1 MFTKDQI
8 KDIYPLNPMQEGMLF
23 HALLDKTS
31 RAYFMQSS
39 FSLKGNF
46 VAKIAEKSLNMLF
59 ERYDILRTAF
69 LTEGLSRSLQVVLH
83 ERKADF
89 QYLDFTNIIDVT
101 ARNQACKNFK
111 ESDINR
117 SFDLS
122 KDVLMRM
129 TILKIDSDEYEIIWS
144 NHHILMDGWC
154 SNILIQEFMYIYR
167 CLENSIIPSLP
178 NTEPYKNYIKWI
190 EKQNKEEGL
199 AYWREYLAGYQQNV
213 LIPGMKTSNIS
224 EGDYKIE
231 HEVLTFSEEVSE
243 ALNKFVIKNQVTL
256 PIFLQS
262 IWGILLSRYNNSRD
276 VVMGTIVSG
285 RPPEVKGVESMI
297 GLFINTV
304 PVRVRYEAHTTF
316 TELLKTVRTDIS
328 CSGCYQYFNLADI
341 QANSLQKQNLIN
353 HVFVSGNHSLSAN
366 MGQLAGKNQ
375 VATEFSLS
383 NSEGVEQTHYDF
395 CVYIQSDKKVS
406 VSFDFNP
413 NIYDKAL
420 VHNIAKHFR
429 NLAEQALAKCTLKV
443 DELHL
448 LSGSEMSEL
457 WSLGNPVSSLTKT
470 PLLLQSFEKQAKS
483 CPQKIALNYGEKSW
497 TYQEL
502 SNEADKLSTY
512 LFQSFG
518 NIKQQKVAICLERSE
533 FSVISLLAIWKVG
546 AIYLPIDPTH
556 PTERRKHILNENQ
569 VSIVLSQQEYI
580 PLFEETNSQII
591 DVNEVIQSDAKY
603 DKIVDENVSSKDIA
617 YIIYTSGT
625 TGLPKGIPVRHESI
639 ANRIAYHNQYL
650 NISEKDNIL
659 HFSSLNFD
667 ASLVEILMALSIG
680 ATITIAD
687 ASIKSNVDFLK
698 NLVDNQQITVAII
711 TPAYLKILE
720 RSPLPSLRTIISTGE
735 AATLEESIHYAQTKQ
750 VVNGY
755 GPTEACIGATFYT
768 INPNKSADYLT
779 KGSIPIGKPF
789 ANTGVYLLDDQNRLV
804 PAGLMGEICISG
816 IGLTDG
822 YINNSEL
829 TIKKFIK
836 NPFATNEQNQILYK
850 TGDLAKWD
858 LADGSLEYLGR
869 KDEQVQIRGIRVEL
883 GEIENLLLKH
893 HALTDAKVIALQR
906 ENADK
911 SIVAFII
918 ENNVI
923 DSSEI
928 YQYLSLYLPAYMLPS
943 QIVKVDFFPVT
954 VNGKVDSKTLQQ
966 IAKAQQEMVEKIAP
980 QNELE
985 KTIATHWKEILGT
998 KDISINDNFFE
1009 IGGHS
1014 LHAIKLV
1021 SRLYKETKVK
1031 LEIKDI
1037 FAYPTIQRL
1046 AEYVKDK
1053 RHEKFEVINAIA
1065 PQQLYPLS
1073 QSQWRIWVMEQLGQG
1088 ANAYHISQAFRLS
1101 GNLNQLALS
1110 KAIYAIIERH
1120 ESLRTRFLVIE
1131 DEAFQQVIEPEN
1143 IPNIVSFQRLNANA
1157 NIEEIIANEASHS
1170 FDLTEGCLIRI
1181 NLYETTLND
1190 SILVFTMHHI
1200 ISDGWSCTVLLNE
1213 VVTLY
1218 NAFLRGENNSLA
1230 PLRIQ
1235 YRDFAAWQ
1243 KLQFESSWFK
1253 EAKTFWLKEFGGTI
1267 PMLEIPT
1274 DFKRPAYKNYQGK
1287 IAYGNIKVDAQKQIQ
1302 ALAREQNASMFM
1314 VMTAIVKVLLY
1325 RYSGQTDLVIGTP
1338 TAGRN
1343 HADLENQIGVFIN
1356 VLALRNQINPTDNF
1370 NTFLQKFKE
1379 KILQAYQYQEY
1390 PTDQL
1395 INDLALGR
1403 DTSRSPL
1410 FDVMVSVQA
1419 AFSNDQLSMDGLV
1432 LEGMGVENLSSKFDL
1447 DFTFQEGPENLG
1459 IQLKYST
1466 DLFTEQYALRM
1477 IEHLIALVNDI
1488 FSHPELPIDQLNII
1502 SENEKIHLT
1511 ESVNNTF
1518 RAYPKHLTV
1527 IDLFEHQVEKNP
1539 DAIAVIFG
1547 DNKLTYRQ
1555 LNNQANQIA
1564 NYLITNYS
1572 ISPDDLIGII
1582 VERSERMFIGILGIL
1597 KAGAAYV
1604 PIDPD
1609 YPQDRVHFLMSDS
1622 QMKLILTD
1630 ISLDTVIEKCD
1641 LPILHL
1647 IQDVHLFNQM
1657 GSENL
1662 SITIHPSQL
1671 AYIIYTSGSTGKP
1684 KGVMVE
1690 HGNLTNVA
1698 LAWRRQYELENFR
1711 VSLLQIAGISFDVF
1725 VGDMCRALLNGG
1737 KLVVCPADIKVDA
1750 EDLYE
1755 LINHHQINIL
1765 ESTPTIVLP
1774 LMQYIYDQNLA
1785 YSWMKILI
1793 LGADICPKED
1803 FKRLL
1808 KYFGSTLRILNS
1820 YGTTETTI
1828 DSSFYETDYENL
1840 YQGGSVPIGKPMDN
1854 MTYLILNSHQNMV
1867 PFGLIGELY
1876 IGGRSVA
1883 RGYLNRVELTT
1894 ERFIQNPF
1902 ESSDRLYRTGDLARW
1917 LPDGNLEFIGRG
1929 DDQVKI
1935 RGCRI
1940 ELGEIETA
1948 ICTHTSVVQAVVI
1961 AKKNAFDDK
1970 ALVAYI
1976 EVADKFPNASEWR
1989 EFLNKHLPE
1998 YMIPTFY
2005 VEMKEWQ
2012 ITPNGKLDRRHL
2024 PDPEMDV
2031 EPTLNVILPENQT
2044 QEQLLCICQEVLGKD
2059 KISINDNLFEIGGN
2073 SLTAMRILSK
2083 IKKVFNTEFKMQDVF
2098 LYSSIKEMDDKI
2110 QGKRALSNQEIN
2122 NKIDALQS
2130 QLGNVRGSEN
2140 YDTKIVHSDIIQEDY
2155 TVYIKTPEDYQEYEQ
2170 YPVLYILDA
2179 DEYFEIAVQQL
2190 QVLRNE
2196 VDFQMPIVIGISEE
2210 AKIGDKLNKR
2220 KRDFTPT
2227 ISSIKGQE
2235 GSGGSQRFL
2244 GFLEEELIPFIEQSY
2259 STNYEKAIYGY
2270 SYGGLFSAYALIQR
2284 PHLFQKV
2291 LMGSPALDYDNG
2303 MVFNIYSQ
2311 SDDALDTHIVLTAN
2325 GLEKNEIRDI
2335 KKFTDLIQ
2343 QKYQSDLGISDIV
2356 LEGYNH
2362 YTGQIEALTYCL
2374 IKAYQGDFV
2383 EA

>member
-46 VAKIAEKSLNMLF
+46 VTEIAEKSLNLLF

-69 LTEGLSRSLQVVLH
+69 LTEGLSRPLQVVLH

-89 QYLDFTNIIDVT
+89 QYLDFTQITDVVV
-101 ARNQACKNFK
+101 RKKACEDYK
-111 ESDINR
+111 ENDINL

-122 KDVLMRM
+122 NDVLMRM
-129 TILKIDSDEYEIIWS
+129 TVLKIDSDEYEVIWS

-154 SNILIQEFMYIYR
+154 STILIQEFMYLYR
-167 CLENSIIPSLP
+167 CLENSTTPTLP

-190 EKQNKEEGL
+190 EKQNKEVGL
-199 AYWREYLAGYQQNV
+199 AYWKEYLAGYQQNV
-213 LIPGMKTSNIS
+213 LIPGLKSSDVS

-231 HEVLTFSEEVSE
+231 HEVLTFSEDVSE

-256 PIFLQS
+256 PIFLQT

-304 PVRVRYEAHTTF
+304 PVRVQYEATTTF

-328 CSGCYQYFNLADI
+328 RSGSYQYFNLADI
-341 QANSLQKQNLIN
+341 QASSLQKQNLIN
-353 HVFVSGNHSLSAN
+353 HVFVSGNSSLSAN

-375 VATEFSLS
+375 AETAFSLS
-383 NSEGVEQTHYDF
+383 NMEGVEQTHYDF

-413 NIYDKAL
+413 NVYDAAL

-429 NLAEQALAKCTLKV
+429 NLVEQVLAKCNFKI

-448 LSGSEMSEL
+448 LSASEISEL
-457 WSLGNPVSSLTKT
+457 WSLGNPVSSLIKT
-470 PLLLQSFEKQAKS
+470 PLLLESFEKQVKS
-483 CPQKIALNYGEKSW
+483 FPQKTALNYSEKRW

-502 SNEADKLSTY
+502 LNEVDKLSVY
-512 LFQSFG
+512 LINSFG
-518 NIKQQKVAICLERSE
+518 DTKQQNIAVCLDRSE
-533 FSVISLLAIWKVG
+533 LSVISLLAIWKVG
-546 AIYLPIDPTH
+546 ATYLPIDPTH
-556 PTERRKHILNENQ
+556 PIERRKHILNENG
-569 VSIVLSQQEYI
+569 VSIVLTQQAY
-580 PLFEETNSQII
+580 LTSFEGASIQAI
-591 DVNEVIQSDAKY
+591 DVDEALQNGSKY
-603 DKIVDENVSSKDIA
+603 GKIDFENVSTTDIA

-650 NISEKDNIL
+650 NISEEDNIL

-667 ASLVEILMALSIG
+667 ASLVEILMALSTG
-680 ATITIAD
+680 ATLTIAD
-687 ASIKSNVDFLK
+687 ASLKSNVHFLK
-698 NLVDNQQITVAII
+698 NLIDNQQVTVAII

-735 AATLEESIHYAQTKQ
+735 AATLSESIYYAQTKQ

-768 INPNKSADYLT
+768 INPNKSADYIT
-779 KGSIPIGKPF
+779 KGAIPIGKPF
-789 ANTGVYLLDDQNRLV
+789 ANTGVYLLDNQNRLV
-804 PAGLMGEICISG
+804 PAGLVGEICISG
-816 IGLTDG
+816 IGLTNS
-822 YINNSEL
+822 YINNPEL
-829 TIKKFIK
+829 TSEKFIK

-858 LADGSLEYLGR
+858 LSDGSLEYLGR

-893 HALTDAKVIALQR
+893 HALTDVKVIALQK
-906 ENADK
+906 ENADT

-918 ENNVI
+918 ENNKV
-923 DSSEI
+923 DNSEI
-928 YQYLSLYLPAYMLPS
+928 YQYLSLHLPAYMLPS
-943 QIVKVDFFPVT
+943 QIVKVDAFPVT
-954 VNGKVDSKTLQQ
+954 INGKIDIKALQQ
-966 IAKAQQEMVEKIAP
+966 IAKAQHEMVEKIAP

-985 KTIATHWKEILGT
+985 NTIATHWKEILGVEN
-998 KDISINDNFFE
+998 ISINDNFFE

-1037 FAYPTIQRL
+1037 FTYPTIHRL
-1046 AEYVKDK
+1046 AEYLKDQT
-1053 RHEKFEVINAIA
+1053 HEKFEVINAIA

-1073 QSQWRIWVMEQLGQG
+1073 QAQWRIWVMEQLGQG

-1101 GNLNQLALS
+1101 GNLNQDAFS
-1110 KAIYAIIERH
+1110 KALQVIVERH

-1131 DEAFQQVIEPEN
+1131 DETFQQVIEPEN
-1143 IPNIVSFQRLNANA
+1143 VPNIVSFQKLNFDENL
-1157 NIEEIIANEASHS
+1157 EEIIAKEASQP
-1170 FDLTEGCLIRI
+1170 FDLTEGCLIRV
-1181 NLYETTLND
+1181 NLYETSPND
-1190 SILVFTMHHI
+1190 SILIFTMHHI
-1200 ISDGWSCTVLLNE
+1200 ISDGWSCSVLLNE

-1218 NAFLRGENNSLA
+1218 NAFAKGENYSLT

-1235 YRDFAAWQ
+1235 YKDFAAWQ
-1243 KLQFESSWFK
+1243 KLQFESSWYK
-1253 EAKTFWLKEFGGTI
+1253 EAKTFWLKEFEGAI
-1267 PMLEIPT
+1267 PVLEMPT

-1287 IAYGNIKVDAQKQIQ
+1287 IAYGSINADAQTQIQ

-1314 VMTAIVKVLLY
+1314 VLTAIVKVLLY
-1325 RYSGQTDLVIGTP
+1325 RYSGQTDLVVGTP
-1338 TAGRN
+1338 IAGRN

-1356 VLALRNQINPTDNF
+1356 VLALRNQIQPTDNF

-1379 KILQAYQYQEY
+1379 KTLLAYQYQEY

-1419 AFSNDQLSMDGLV
+1419 AFNNDQLSMDGLV

-1447 DFTFQEGPENLG
+1447 DFTFQEGPEKLG
-1459 IQLKYST
+1459 IQLKYNT

-1477 IEHLIALVNDI
+1477 IEHLTELVHDI
-1488 FSHPELPIDQLNII
+1488 FAQPTLSIEKLNIT
-1502 SENEKIHLT
+1502 SKEEKIYLT
-1511 ESVNNTF
+1511 EGVNNTF
-1518 RAYPKHLTV
+1518 RAYPEHLTV
-1527 IDLFEHQVEKNP
+1527 IDLFEQQVEKTPNAV
-1539 DAIAVIFG
+1539 AIVFE
-1547 DNKLTYRQ
+1547 DNELTYIQ

-1564 NYLITNYS
+1564 NYLIANYS
-1572 ISPDDLIGII
+1572 TRPDDLIGII
-1582 VERSERMFIGILGIL
+1582 VDRSERMFVGILGIL
-1597 KAGAAYV
+1597 KSGAAYV

-1609 YPQDRVHFLMSDS
+1609 YPQDRVQFLMSDS

-1630 ISLDTVIEKCD
+1630 ISLDTITEECNLPVI
-1641 LPILHL
+1641 HL
-1647 IQDVHLFNQM
+1647 IKDVHFFNQM
-1657 GSENL
+1657 SDENL
-1662 SITIHPSQL
+1662 CISINTSQL

-1698 LAWRRQYELENFR
+1698 LAWRRQYELGNFT
-1711 VSLLQIAGISFDVF
+1711 VKLLQIASISFDVF

-1750 EDLYE
+1750 QDLYQ
-1755 LINHHQINIL
+1755 LVNHHQINIL
-1765 ESTPTIVLP
+1765 ESTPTVVLP
-1774 LMQYIYDQNLA
+1774 LMQYIHDKNLA
-1785 YSWMKILI
+1785 YSWMKLLI

-1803 FKRLL
+1803 FKKLL
-1808 KYFGSTLRILNS
+1808 KYFGNTIRILNS

-1828 DSSFYETDYENL
+1828 DSSFYETNYANL
-1840 YQGGSVPIGKPMDN
+1840 YEGGSVPIGKPMDN
-1854 MTYLILNSHQNMV
+1854 MTYLLLDSNQNIV

-1876 IGGRSVA
+1876 IGGSSVA
-1883 RGYLNRVELTT
+1883 RGYLNRPELTN

-1902 ESSDRLYRTGDLARW
+1902 DSSDRLYRTGDLARW

-1935 RGCRI
+1935 RGYRI

-1948 ICTHTSVVQAVVI
+1948 IYTHTSVVQAVVC
-1961 AKKNAFDDK
+1961 AKKNAFGEK
-1970 ALVAYI
+1970 ILVAYI
-1976 EVADKFPNASEWR
+1976 EVSDTIPTSSEWR
-1989 EFLNKHLPE
+1989 AFLNEHLPE

-2024 PDPEMDV
+2024 PELEMNL
-2031 EPTLNVILPENQT
+2031 EPMITFALPENRT
-2044 QEQLLCICQEVLGKD
+2044 QEQLLAIWQEVLGKD
-2059 KISINDNLFEIGGN
+2059 TIGINDNLFEIGGS

-2083 IKKVFNTEFKMQDVF
+2083 IKKVFNTEFRMQDVF

-2110 QGKRALSNQEIN
+2110 QGKKALSDEEIN
-2122 NKIDALQS
+2122 SKINSLQS
-2130 QLGNVRGSEN
+2130 QLGTVKDSDN
-2140 YDTKIVHSDIIQEDY
+2140 YLTKLIHSDILQENY
-2155 TVYIKTPEDYQEYEQ
+2155 TIFIKIPDNYQEYEQ

-2190 QVLRNE
+2190 QVLKAE
-2196 VDFQMPIVIGISEE
+2196 VDFQMPIVIGVSEG
-2210 AKIGDKLNKR
+2210 AKIGDELNKR

-2227 ISSIKGQE
+2227 ISSVKGQE
-2235 GSGGSQRFL
+2235 GSGGGHRFL
-2244 GFLEEELIPFIEQSY
+2244 GFIETELIPFVEQNY
-2259 STNYEKAIYGY
+2259 STNCEKSIYGY
-2270 SYGGLFSAYALIQR
+2270 SYGGLFSAYAMIQR
-2284 PHLFQKV
+2284 PNLFQKV

-2303 MVFNIYSQ
+2303 VLFNLYTDSE
-2311 SDDALDTHIVLTAN
+2311 DVLKPDIVLIAN
-2325 GLEKNEIRDI
+2325 SLEKTEISNNE
-2335 KKFTDLIQ
+2335 KFIDLIQ
-2343 QKYQSDLGISDIV
+2343 QKYQPNLNISDFI
-2356 LEGYNH
+2356 LEGHNH

-2374 IKAYQGDFV
+2374 SKAYQGDFV
-2383 EA
+2383 IA